1 MIEDFSSQFS
11 PFCLCARDFSLI
23 TNHPVYSYI
32 YVHTYTFIHTNIL
45 IIIKEGKKKYIIYT
59 ITYFY
64 LRNSFVSTSYIFSI
78 YFVTQF
84 SSCIW
89 EILTPGTRR
98 GCGARGGT
106 RRCGNG
112 PQSAT
117 VFYEH
122 ELHCAIHP
130 DVYLVDKILHR
141 KEDKIPQMAGI

>member
-89 EILTPGTRR
+89 EILTSGTRR
-98 GCGARGGT
+98 GCGARGVLVGVG
-106 RRCGNG
+106 R
-112 PQSAT
+112 
-117 VFYEH
+117 V
-122 ELHCAIHP
+122 P
-130 DVYLVDKILHR
+130 DRLEYSMNTSCIALFIR
-141 KEDKIPQMAGI
+141 MCIS